1 MAQSG
6 AVWTSKNVA
15 NQLYEQNRDYN
26 NRQTWHTALAEN
38 TAQGSTALAD
48 LERQYNTATNEAYV
62 SYLKNKNALQNSAV
76 AGESKDELISQND
89 LALQEA
95 YNSYRNSLTEGSA
108 QISAAV
114 AEGEAAINKALEE
127 QAQYT
132 ADYANLHW
140 DYLEQ
145 LYYDYSQG
153 ENTIFD
159 SSLWSKYLVDE
170 PVLDAE
176 GNPMYDEQ
184 GNPVT
189 EKRIM
194 TRDELANKLYDAN
207 GNLTMQGV
215 DFYDQIEN
223 AVAQGGTGMSWGD
236 YLAQENEDLYKWAT
250 SYNPYNY
257 TFEGTN
263 AGTFRTMVGM
273 ASTDNLYSFAERYG
287 GLSETQIN
295 EMYEPFKQHLEELNA
310 IDAAKD
316 PDKVIEGIQSINND
330 LWDMAEDLGL
340 DGDMEELGI
349 TRRQTEQWLL
359 DVRTG
364 VKSRAEVAAEYAAT
378 VTQYTVVSAGAGAVL
393 GSAAAPVLPGVSTG
407 VGALFGG
414 VLGLIGG
421 HIAAEDEKKEAE
433 AHNKE
438 VTDQLKTEYMKV
450 LDNTINQSLA
460 GKRQAD
466 IDFANKMGR

>member
-38 TAQGSTALAD
+38 TAQGATALAE

-76 AGESKDELISQND
+76 AGEGKDELLSQND

-95 YNSYRNSLTEGSA
+95 YDSYRNSLTEGSA
-108 QISAAV
+108 QIASAV
-114 AEGEAAINKALEE
+114 VESETAINKALEE

-145 LYYDYSQG
+145 LFYDYSQG

-159 SSLWSKYLVDE
+159 SKLWSKYTVDE

-194 TRDELANKLYDAN
+194 TRDELASQLYDEN

-236 YLAQENEDLYKWAT
+236 YLAENNEDVFNWAT
-250 SYNPYNY
+250 NYNPYNY

-273 ASTDNLYSFAERYG
+273 ASTDNMYSFAERYG
-287 GLSETQIN
+287 GLSEAEIN
-295 EMYEPFKQHLEELNA
+295 EMYEPFKQHLEELNS
-310 IDAAKD
+310 INGAKN
-316 PDKVIEGIQSINND
+316 PDKVIEAISNINDD
-330 LWDMAEDLGL
+330 LWNMAEELGL
-340 DGDMEELGI
+340 DADMEELGI
-349 TRRQTEQWLL
+349 TRQQTKQWLL

-364 VKSRAEVAAEYAAT
+364 VKSKEEVAEEYALT
-378 VTQYTVVSAGAGAVL
+378 VTQFTVGGAAAGAIG
-393 GSAAAPVLPGVSTG
+393 GSAFAG
-407 VGALFGG
+407 VGAGPGAL
-414 VLGLIGG
+414 LGAALGFIGG
-421 HIAAEDEKKEAE
+421 NIAADQSKREAQ
-433 AHNKE
+433 AHNRKIIN
-438 VTDQLKTEYMKV
+438 QLKTDYMQM
-450 LDNTINQSLA
+450 LNNTINQSLA
-460 GKRQAD
+460 SKRQAE

>member
-38 TAQGSTALAD
+38 TAQGATALAE

-62 SYLKNKNALQNSAV
+62 AYLKNKNALQNSAV
-76 AGESKDELISQND
+76 AGEGKDELLSQND

-95 YNSYRNSLTEGSA
+95 YDSYRNSLTEGSA
-108 QISAAV
+108 QIASAV
-114 AEGEAAINKALEE
+114 VESETAINEALEE

-145 LYYDYSQG
+145 LFYDYSQG
-153 ENTIFD
+153 DNTIFD
-159 SSLWSKYLVDE
+159 SKLWSKYTVDE

-194 TRDELANKLYDAN
+194 TRDELASQLYDEN

-236 YLAQENEDLYKWAT
+236 YLAENNEDVFNWAT
-250 SYNPYNY
+250 NYNPYNY
-257 TFEGTN
+257 TFDGTN

-273 ASTDNLYSFAERYG
+273 ASTDNMYSFAERYG
-287 GLSETQIN
+287 GLSEAEIN
-295 EMYEPFKQHLEELNA
+295 EMYEPFKQHLEELNS
-310 IDAAKD
+310 INGAKN
-316 PDKVIEGIQSINND
+316 PDKVIEAISNINDD
-330 LWDMAEDLGL
+330 LWNMAEELGL
-340 DGDMEELGI
+340 DADMEELGI
-349 TRRQTEQWLL
+349 TRQQTKQWLL

-364 VKSRAEVAAEYAAT
+364 VKSKEEVAEEYALT
-378 VTQYTVVSAGAGAVL
+378 VTQFTVGGAAAGAIG
-393 GSAAAPVLPGVSTG
+393 GSAFAG
-407 VGALFGG
+407 VGAGPGAL
-414 VLGLIGG
+414 LGAALGFIGG
-421 HIAAEDEKKEAE
+421 NIAADQSKREAQ
-433 AHNKE
+433 AHNRKIIN
-438 VTDQLKTEYMKV
+438 QLKTDYMQM
-450 LDNTINQSLA
+450 LNNTINQSLA
-460 GKRQAD
+460 GKRQAE

>member
-6 AVWTSKNVA
+6 AIWTSKNVA

-38 TAQGSTALAD
+38 TAQGATALAE

-62 SYLKNKNALQNSAV
+62 AYLKNKNALQNSAV
-76 AGESKDELISQND
+76 AGEGKDELLSQND

-95 YNSYRNSLTEGSA
+95 YDSYRNSLTEGSA
-108 QISAAV
+108 QIASAV
-114 AEGEAAINKALEE
+114 VESETAINEALEE

-145 LYYDYSQG
+145 LFYDYSQG

-159 SSLWSKYLVDE
+159 SKLWSKYTIDE

-189 EKRIM
+189 EKHIM
-194 TRDELANKLYDAN
+194 TRDELASQLYDEN

-236 YLAQENEDLYKWAT
+236 YLAENNEDVFNWAMN
-250 SYNPYNY
+250 YNPYNY
-257 TFEGTN
+257 TFDGTN

-273 ASTDNLYSFAERYG
+273 ASTDNMYSFAERYG
-287 GLSETQIN
+287 GLSEAEIN
-295 EMYEPFKQHLEELNA
+295 EMYEPFKQHLEELNS
-310 IDAAKD
+310 INGAKN
-316 PDKVIEGIQSINND
+316 PDKVIEAISNINDD
-330 LWDMAEDLGL
+330 LWNMAEELGL
-340 DGDMEELGI
+340 DADMEELGI
-349 TRRQTEQWLL
+349 TRQQTEQWLL

-364 VKSRAEVAAEYAAT
+364 VKSKAEVAEEYALT
-378 VTQYTVVSAGAGAVL
+378 VTQFTVGGAAVGAAG
-393 GSAAAPVLPGVSTG
+393 GSAFAG
-407 VGALFGG
+407 VGAGPGAL
-414 VLGLIGG
+414 LGAALGFIGG
-421 HIAAEDEKKEAE
+421 NIAADQSKREAQ
-433 AHNKE
+433 AHNKKI
-438 VTDQLKTEYMKV
+438 TNQLKTEYMQM
-450 LDNTINQSLA
+450 LNNTINQSLA
-460 GKRQAD
+460 GKRQAE

>member
-38 TAQGSTALAD
+38 TAQGSTALAE

-76 AGESKDELISQND
+76 VGEGKDELLSQND

-114 AEGEAAINKALEE
+114 AESETAINEALEE

-145 LYYDYSQG
+145 LFYDYSQG

-159 SSLWSKYLVDE
+159 SKLWSKYTVNE

-176 GNPMYDEQ
+176 GNPMYDDQ

-194 TRDELANKLYDAN
+194 SREELANKLYDEN

-236 YLAQENEDLYKWAT
+236 YLAENNEDLYKWAT

-273 ASTDNLYSFAERYG
+273 ASTDNMYSFAERYG
-287 GLSETQIN
+287 GLSETEIN
-295 EMYEPFKQHLEELNA
+295 EMYEPFKQHLEELNS
-310 IDAAKD
+310 IDGAKD
-316 PDKVIEGIQSINND
+316 PDKVIEGISNINND
-330 LWDMAEDLGL
+330 LWNMAEELGL

-349 TRRQTEQWLL
+349 TRQQTEQWLL

-364 VKSRAEVAAEYAAT
+364 VKSRAEVAEEYALT
-378 VTQYTVVSAGAGAVL
+378 VTQYTVSSAAVGAIG
-393 GSAAAPVLPGVSTG
+393 GSAFAG
-407 VGALFGG
+407 VGAGPGALLGG
-414 VLGLIGG
+414 VLGLVGG
-421 HIAAEDEKKEAE
+421 HIVAEEQKKEIE

-450 LDNTINQSLA
+450 LDDTINQSLA

>member
-38 TAQGSTALAD
+38 TAQGATALAE

-76 AGESKDELISQND
+76 AGEGKDELLSQND

-95 YNSYRNSLTEGSA
+95 YDSYRNSLAEGSA
-108 QISAAV
+108 QIASAV
-114 AEGEAAINKALEE
+114 AESEIAINKALEE

-140 DYLEQ
+140 DYLDQ
-145 LYYDYSQG
+145 LFHDYSQG

-159 SSLWSKYLVDE
+159 SKLWSKYTVDE

-176 GNPMYDEQ
+176 GDPMHDDQ

-194 TRDELANKLYDAN
+194 TRDELASQLYDEN

-236 YLAQENEDLYKWAT
+236 YLAENNEDLFNWAT

-257 TFEGTN
+257 TFESTN

-273 ASTDNLYSFAERYG
+273 AADDNQWSFAERYG
-287 GLSETQIN
+287 GLSEEQIN
-295 EMYEPFKQHLEELNA
+295 SMYQPIKDKLTQLADISYKSNPTEALDLISDVADDIWIMADELGLQGDMLDA
-310 IDAAKD
+310 GIDKTTFDNILQQAYASTTD
-316 PDKVIEGIQSINND
+316 ET
-330 LWDMAEDLGL
+330 DMAGQGTLQIFG
-340 DGDMEELGI
+340 
-349 TRRQTEQWLL
+349 
-359 DVRTG
+359 
-364 VKSRAEVAAEYAAT
+364 
-378 VTQYTVVSAGAGAVL
+378 
-393 GSAAAPVLPGVSTG
+393 STG
-407 VGALFGG
+407 IGALI
-414 VLGLIGG
+414 GLIGG
-421 HIAAEDEKKEAE
+421 PVGALIGGSIGLVTSTAAVIVTAYDQQDQNKQILDAVEKGF
-433 AHNKE
+433 
-438 VTDQLKTEYMKV
+438 TDLLNNTVNMSLK
-450 LDNTINQSLA
+450 A
-460 GKRQAD
+460 KRQAD
-466 IDFANKMGR
+466 IEFANKMGR

>member
-38 TAQGSTALAD
+38 TAQGATALAE

-76 AGESKDELISQND
+76 VGEGKDELLSQND

-95 YNSYRNSLTEGSA
+95 YDSYRNSLAEGSA
-108 QISAAV
+108 QISSAV

-145 LYYDYSQG
+145 LFYDYSQG

-159 SSLWSKYLVDE
+159 NKLWSKYTVDE

-176 GNPMYDEQ
+176 GNPMYDDQ
-184 GNPVT
+184 RNPVT

-194 TRDELANKLYDAN
+194 TRDELASQLYDEN

-273 ASTDNLYSFAERYG
+273 AADDNQWSFAERYG
-287 GLSETQIN
+287 GLSEEQIN
-295 EMYEPFKQHLEELNA
+295 DIYQPMKDKLTELADISYKSNPTEA
-310 IDAAKD
+310 L
-316 PDKVIEGIQSINND
+316 D
-330 LWDMAEDLGL
+330 LISDIADDIWIMA
-340 DGDMEELGI
+340 EELGL
-349 TRRQTEQWLL
+349 QGDML
-359 DVRTG
+359 DAGIDKTTFDNILQQ
-364 VKSRAEVAAEYAAT
+364 AYASTTDETDMAGQGT
-378 VTQYTVVSAGAGAVL
+378 LQIFGSTGAGAL
-393 GSAAAPVLPGVSTG
+393 IGLTG
-407 VGALFGG
+407 GPVGAL
-414 VLGLIGG
+414 IGG
-421 HIAAEDEKKEAE
+421 SIGLVTSTASVIATAYNQQDQNKQILDTVEKGF
-433 AHNKE
+433 
-438 VTDQLKTEYMKV
+438 TDLLNNTVNMSLK
-450 LDNTINQSLA
+450 A
-460 GKRQAD
+460 KRQVD
-466 IDFANKMGR
+466 IEFANKMGR

>member
-38 TAQGSTALAD
+38 TAQGATALAE

-62 SYLKNKNALQNSAV
+62 AYLKNKNALQNSAV
-76 AGESKDELISQND
+76 AGEGKDELLSQND

-95 YNSYRNSLTEGSA
+95 YDSYRNSLTEGSA
-108 QISAAV
+108 QIASAV
-114 AEGEAAINKALEE
+114 VESETAINEALEE

-145 LYYDYSQG
+145 LFYDYSQG

-159 SSLWSKYLVDE
+159 SKLWSKYTVNE

-194 TRDELANKLYDAN
+194 TRDELASQLYDEN

-236 YLAQENEDLYKWAT
+236 YLAENNEDVFNWAT
-250 SYNPYNY
+250 NYNPYNY

-273 ASTDNLYSFAERYG
+273 ASTDNMYSFAERYG
-287 GLSETQIN
+287 GLSEAEIN
-295 EMYEPFKQHLEELNA
+295 EMYEPFKQHLEELNS
-310 IDAAKD
+310 INGAKN
-316 PDKVIEGIQSINND
+316 PDKVIEAISNINDD
-330 LWDMAEDLGL
+330 LWNMAEELGL
-340 DGDMEELGI
+340 DADMEELGI
-349 TRRQTEQWLL
+349 TRQQTKQWLL

-364 VKSRAEVAAEYAAT
+364 VKSKEEVAEEYALT
-378 VTQYTVVSAGAGAVL
+378 VTQFTVGGAAAGAIG
-393 GSAAAPVLPGVSTG
+393 GSAFAG
-407 VGALFGG
+407 VGAGPGAL
-414 VLGLIGG
+414 LGAALGFIGG
-421 HIAAEDEKKEAE
+421 NVAADQSKRKAQ
-433 AHNKE
+433 AHNRKIIN
-438 VTDQLKTEYMKV
+438 QLKTDYMQM
-450 LDNTINQSLA
+450 LNNTINQSLA
-460 GKRQAD
+460 GKRQAE

>member
-38 TAQGSTALAD
+38 TAQGATALAE

-76 AGESKDELISQND
+76 VGEGKDELLSQND

-95 YNSYRNSLTEGSA
+95 YDSYRNSLAEGSA
-108 QISAAV
+108 QIASAV
-114 AEGEAAINKALEE
+114 AESETAINKALEE

-145 LYYDYSQG
+145 LFYDYGQG

-159 SSLWSKYLVDE
+159 SKLWSKYTVDE

-176 GNPMYDEQ
+176 GNPMYDDQ

-194 TRDELANKLYDAN
+194 TRDELASQLYDEN

-236 YLAQENEDLYKWAT
+236 YLAENNEDLFNWAT

-273 ASTDNLYSFAERYG
+273 ASTDNMYSFAERYG
-287 GLSETQIN
+287 GLSEAEIN
-295 EMYEPFKQHLEELNA
+295 EMYEPFKQHLEELNN
-310 IDAAKD
+310 IDGAKD
-316 PDKVIEGIQSINND
+316 PDKVIEGISNINND
-330 LWDMAEDLGL
+330 LWTMAEELGL

-349 TRRQTEQWLL
+349 TRQQTEQWLL

-364 VKSRAEVAAEYAAT
+364 VKSRSEVAAEYAMI
-378 VTQYTVVSAGAGAVL
+378 VSKDVAFGAAAGAIG
-393 GSAAAPVLPGVSTG
+393 GSAFAG
-407 VGALFGG
+407 VGAGPGALLGG
-414 VLGLIGG
+414 VLGLVGG
-421 HIAAEDEKKEAE
+421 HVEAEIYKKEVE

-438 VTDQLKTEYMKV
+438 VTDQLKTEYMQM
-450 LDNTINQSLA
+450 LNNTINQSLA

>member
-38 TAQGSTALAD
+38 TAQGATALAE

-76 AGESKDELISQND
+76 VGEGKDELLSQND

-95 YNSYRNSLTEGSA
+95 YDSYRNSLAEGSA
-108 QISAAV
+108 QIASAV
-114 AEGEAAINKALEE
+114 AESETAINKALEE

-145 LYYDYSQG
+145 LFYDYSQG

-159 SSLWSKYLVDE
+159 SKLWSKYLVDE

-176 GNPMYDEQ
+176 GNPMYDDQ

-194 TRDELANKLYDAN
+194 TRDELASQLYDEN

-236 YLAQENEDLYKWAT
+236 YLAENNEDLFNWAA

-273 ASTDNLYSFAERYG
+273 ASTDNMYSFAERYG
-287 GLSETQIN
+287 GLSEAEIN
-295 EMYEPFKQHLEELNA
+295 EMYEPFKQHLEELNS
-310 IDAAKD
+310 IDGAKD
-316 PDKVIEGIQSINND
+316 PDKVIEGISNINND
-330 LWDMAEDLGL
+330 LWNMAEELGL

-349 TRRQTEQWLL
+349 TRQQTEQWLL

-364 VKSRAEVAAEYAAT
+364 VKSRSEVAAEYAMI
-378 VTQYTVVSAGAGAVL
+378 VSKDVAFGAAAGAIG
-393 GSAAAPVLPGVSTG
+393 GSAFAG
-407 VGALFGG
+407 VGAGPGALLGG
-414 VLGLIGG
+414 VLGLVGG
-421 HIAAEDEKKEAE
+421 HIEAEIYKKEVE

-438 VTDQLKTEYMKV
+438 VTDQLKTEYMQM
-450 LDNTINQSLA
+450 LNNTINQSLA
-460 GKRQAD
+460 GKRQTE

>member
-38 TAQGSTALAD
+38 TAQGATALAE

-76 AGESKDELISQND
+76 AGEGKDELLSQND

-95 YNSYRNSLTEGSA
+95 YDSYRNSLAEGSA
-108 QISAAV
+108 QIASAV
-114 AEGEAAINKALEE
+114 AESEIAINKALEE

-140 DYLEQ
+140 DYLDQ
-145 LYYDYSQG
+145 LFHDYSQG

-159 SSLWSKYLVDE
+159 SKLWSKYTVDE

-176 GNPMYDEQ
+176 GNPMYDDQ

-194 TRDELANKLYDAN
+194 TRDELASQLYDEN

-236 YLAQENEDLYKWAT
+236 YLAENNEDLFNWAT

-273 ASTDNLYSFAERYG
+273 ASTDNMYSFAERYG
-287 GLSETQIN
+287 GLSEAEIN
-295 EMYEPFKQHLEELNA
+295 KMYEPFKQHLEELNS
-310 IDAAKD
+310 IDGAKD
-316 PDKVIEGIQSINND
+316 PDKVIEGIQNINND
-330 LWDMAEDLGL
+330 LWNMAEELGL

-349 TRRQTEQWLL
+349 TRQQTEQWLL

-364 VKSRAEVAAEYAAT
+364 VKSRAEVAEEYAAT
-378 VTQYTVVSAGAGAVL
+378 VTLYTV
-393 GSAAAPVLPGVSTG
+393 GSAAVGAVGGSAFAGVG
-407 VGALFGG
+407 AGPGALFGG
-414 VLGLIGG
+414 VLGLVGG
-421 HIAAEDEKKEAE
+421 HIVAEEQKKEAE

-438 VTDQLKTEYMKV
+438 VTDQLKTEYV
-450 LDNTINQSLA
+450 QILNNTINQSLA

>member
-38 TAQGSTALAD
+38 TAQGSTALAE

-76 AGESKDELISQND
+76 VGEGKNELLSQND

-95 YNSYRNSLTEGSA
+95 YDSYRNSLAEGSA
-108 QISAAV
+108 QIASAV
-114 AEGEAAINKALEE
+114 AESETAINKALEE

-145 LYYDYSQG
+145 LFYDYGQG

-159 SSLWSKYLVDE
+159 NKLWSKYTVDE

-176 GNPMYDEQ
+176 GNPMYDDQ

-194 TRDELANKLYDAN
+194 TRDELASQLYDEN

-236 YLAQENEDLYKWAT
+236 YLAENNEDLFNWAA

-273 ASTDNLYSFAERYG
+273 ASTDNMYSFAERYG
-287 GLSETQIN
+287 GLSEAEIN
-295 EMYEPFKQHLEELNA
+295 EMYEPFKQHLEELNN
-310 IDAAKD
+310 IDGAKD
-316 PDKVIEGIQSINND
+316 PDKVIEGISNINND
-330 LWDMAEDLGL
+330 LWTMAEELGL

-349 TRRQTEQWLL
+349 TRQQTEQWLL

-364 VKSRAEVAAEYAAT
+364 VKSGSEVAAEYAMI
-378 VTQYTVVSAGAGAVL
+378 VSKDVAFGAAAGAIG
-393 GSAAAPVLPGVSTG
+393 GSAFAG
-407 VGALFGG
+407 VGAGPGALLGG
-414 VLGLIGG
+414 VLGLVGG
-421 HIAAEDEKKEAE
+421 HIEAEIYKKEVE

-438 VTDQLKTEYMKV
+438 VTDQLKTEYMQM
-450 LDNTINQSLA
+450 LNNTINQSLA
-460 GKRQAD
+460 GKRQTE

>member
-38 TAQGSTALAD
+38 TAQGSTALAE

-76 AGESKDELISQND
+76 VGEGKDELLSQND

-114 AEGEAAINKALEE
+114 AESETAINEALEE

-145 LYYDYSQG
+145 LFYDYSQG

-159 SSLWSKYLVDE
+159 SKLWSKYTVNE

-176 GNPMYDEQ
+176 GNPMYDDQ

-194 TRDELANKLYDAN
+194 SREELANKLYDEN

-236 YLAQENEDLYKWAT
+236 YLAENNEDLYKWAT

-273 ASTDNLYSFAERYG
+273 ASTDNMYSFAERYG
-287 GLSETQIN
+287 GLSETEIN
-295 EMYEPFKQHLEELNA
+295 EMYEPFKQHLEALNA
-310 IDAAKD
+310 IDGAKD
-316 PDKVIEGIQSINND
+316 PDKVIEGIKDINND
-330 LWDMAEDLGL
+330 LWNMAEELGL

-349 TRRQTEQWLL
+349 TRQQTEQWLL

-364 VKSRAEVAAEYAAT
+364 VKSRAEVAEEYALT
-378 VTQYTVVSAGAGAVL
+378 VTQYTV
-393 GSAAAPVLPGVSTG
+393 GSAAAGAIGGSAFAGVG
-407 VGALFGG
+407 AGPGALFGG
-414 VLGLIGG
+414 VLGLVGG
-421 HIAAEDEKKEAE
+421 HVVAEEQKKEAE

-438 VTDQLKTEYMKV
+438 VTDQLKTEYMQI
-450 LDNTINQSLA
+450 LNNTINQSLA

>member
-38 TAQGSTALAD
+38 TAQGATALAE

-76 AGESKDELISQND
+76 AGEGKDELLSQND

-95 YNSYRNSLTEGSA
+95 YDSYRNSLTEGSA
-108 QISAAV
+108 KIASAV
-114 AEGEAAINKALEE
+114 VESETAINEALEE

-145 LYYDYSQG
+145 LFYDYSQG

-159 SSLWSKYLVDE
+159 SKLWSKYTVDE

-194 TRDELANKLYDAN
+194 TRDELASQLYDEN

-236 YLAQENEDLYKWAT
+236 YLAENNEDVFNWAT
-250 SYNPYNY
+250 NYNPYNY

-273 ASTDNLYSFAERYG
+273 ASTDNMYSFAERYG
-287 GLSETQIN
+287 GLSEAEIN
-295 EMYEPFKQHLEELNA
+295 EMYEPFKQHLEELNS
-310 IDAAKD
+310 INGAKN
-316 PDKVIEGIQSINND
+316 PDKVIEAISNINDD
-330 LWDMAEDLGL
+330 LWNMAEELGL
-340 DGDMEELGI
+340 DADMEELGI
-349 TRRQTEQWLL
+349 TRQQTKQWLL

-364 VKSRAEVAAEYAAT
+364 VKSKEEVAEEYALT
-378 VTQYTVVSAGAGAVL
+378 VTQFTVGGAAAGAIG
-393 GSAAAPVLPGVSTG
+393 GSAFAG
-407 VGALFGG
+407 VGAGPGAL
-414 VLGLIGG
+414 LGAALGFIGG
-421 HIAAEDEKKEAE
+421 NIAADQSKREAQ
-433 AHNKE
+433 AHNRKIIN
-438 VTDQLKTEYMKV
+438 QLKTDYMQM
-450 LDNTINQSLA
+450 LNNTINQSLA
-460 GKRQAD
+460 GKRQAE